1 MVDWE
6 RLVNA
11 VLCTAILISGI
22 IFIINLP
29 IYAFLVL
36 VITAFACAL
45 IFLFYKAL
53 GDSSDKD
60 NGLKNKDN
68 D

>member
-29 IYAFLVL
+29 IYVFIALVVVIL
-36 VITAFACAL
+36 VFS
-45 IFLFYKAL
+45 FYKIL
-53 GDSSDKD
+53 GDISDKD
-60 NGLKNKDN
+60 NE
-68 D
+68 

>member
-6 RLVNA
+6 RLVKA
-11 VLCTAILISGI
+11 VLCTAIIISGI

-36 VITAFACAL
+36 VITAFVCAL
-45 IFLFYKAL
+45 VFAFYILL
-53 GDSSDKD
+53 GYILDKD
-60 NGLKNKDN
+60 KHGTDKD
-68 D
+68 

>member
-1 MVDWE
+1 MIDWE

-11 VLCTAILISGI
+11 VLYTAILISGI

-36 VITAFACAL
+36 VAVGIVLAS
-45 IFLFYKAL
+45 YKAL
-53 GDSSDKD
+53 GEVSDKD
-60 NGLKNKDN
+60 KDN
-68 D
+68 E